1 VEYKSTFE
9 KYWGSVVKYRLSK
22 KEGTLS
28 FPQFIVV
35 FFFSEILER
44 NI

>member
-1 VEYKSTFE
+1 MEYSSE
-9 KYWGSVVKYRLSK
+9 KYWSFIVKYRMSK

-28 FPQFIVV
+28 FPQFIIV

-44 NI
+44 NM